1 MAIRASDLSP
11 ELRAKLGIIH
21 APKKRPK
28 KSDEADREFL
38 FQCKA
43 LNLPPVF
50 AQWRFQNS
58 RHPSSATH
66 KWRCDFVFKDQKLMV
81 EIDGGI
87 WVKGAHGHP
96 VDILRNMKKQNDA
109 MLLGFQVIRF
119 TPAEVKNGDAVS
131 FTQAVLQARGWKP

>member
-1 MAIRASDLSP
+1 MIRASDLSP
-11 ELRAKLGIIH
+11 AVRAKLGIVH

-28 KSDEADREFL
+28 QSDEADREFL

-58 RHPSSATH
+58 RHPNSASR
-66 KWRCDFVFKDQKLMV
+66 KWKTDFVFKDYQLFV

-87 WVKGAHGHP
+87 WIRGAHGHP
-96 VDILRNMKKQNDA
+96 TDIIRNMTKGNDA
-109 MLLGFQVIRF
+109 SLLGYAVLHF
-119 TPAEVKNGDAVS
+119 TPAEVTSGHAVA
-131 FTQAVLQARGWKP
+131 FTQKVLKAKGWKP